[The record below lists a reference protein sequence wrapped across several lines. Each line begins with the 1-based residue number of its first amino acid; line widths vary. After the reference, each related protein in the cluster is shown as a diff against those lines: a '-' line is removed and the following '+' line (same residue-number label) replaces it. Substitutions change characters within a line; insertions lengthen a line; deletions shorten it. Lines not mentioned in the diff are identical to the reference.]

1 MADQDLGASISRMAK
16 DVLNSGG
23 LSEKEKVLARIHA
36 RRAIQGLE
44 PDQASASSGSRANPS
59 SSSAADSASSAAF
72 AASAAASSRSPLTPV
87 AAPTPAGSTLL
98 VEPVPTQSPAERT
111 FPRSMTLRLALQNP
125 ASFALGLG
133 LIWKLGSARVLLLR
147 ALVALLKK

>member
-23 LSEKEKVLARIHA
+23 LSEKEKVLVRIHA
-36 RRAIQGLE
+36 RRAMQGLE
-44 PDQASASSGSRANPS
+44 ADQASASPGSRAD
-59 SSSAADSASSAAF
+59 SSASAPASPASSAASE
-72 AASAAASSRSPLTPV
+72 ASAATSSRSPLAPV
-87 AAPTPAGSTLL
+87 AAPTLAGSTVL
-98 VEPVPTQSPAERT
+98 VEPVPAQSAAERT